1 MVKLEWQNALLKAVS
16 GEIKFIPIRLDQ
28 SPIPTILSQT
38 LYLDLYTNGFETV
51 LRQMIDIIC
60 GENTY
65 HSATSEYHNIKVNIN
80 RISIKEYDFE
90 FFAETY
96 MEPISNY
103 AIVVDNLEEDI
114 NVSCLSDPMFLQGF
128 NKDQVIFSSPNGNRT
143 YSAIAVSVQRAT
155 SPGFPLKVKIQ
166 SKSNLNFICVLRAI
180 DSQNYTEIPFR
191 FIN

>member
-1 MVKLEWQNALLKAVS
+1 
-16 GEIKFIPIRLDQ
+16 
-28 SPIPTILSQT
+28 
-38 LYLDLYTNGFETV
+38 
-51 LRQMIDIIC
+51 MIDIIC

-128 NKDQVIFSSPNGNRT
+128 NKDQVRP
-143 YSAIAVSVQRAT
+143 
-155 SPGFPLKVKIQ
+155 
-166 SKSNLNFICVLRAI
+166 
-180 DSQNYTEIPFR
+180 D
-191 FIN
+191 